1 MVKKISL
8 RAFARDKVG
17 QKSQQVREE
26 GYIPAVMYGKGEE
39 AKNLKVKY
47 DEFQKVYAEAG
58 ESSLVDLQTDS
69 EEPTKALIKD
79 IQRDPVKGF
88 IIHADIYKVNMKE
101 KLEVEVPLTF
111 INEEESPAV
120 RERGGMITRGTDS
133 LYIRCLPNDL
143 PEHVEVDL
151 MQVKDF
157 EDAIRVKDLDLGAD
171 IEVLND
177 PEEFIAGA
185 EEIREEIEEEKPV
198 AEEGEAA
205 EGKDVSEDE
214 EKKKAEEEGQ

>member
-1 MVKKISL
+1 
-8 RAFARDKVG
+8 
-17 QKSQQVREE
+17 
-26 GYIPAVMYGKGEE
+26 
-39 AKNLKVKY
+39 
-47 DEFQKVYAEAG
+47 
-58 ESSLVDLQTDS
+58 
-69 EEPTKALIKD
+69 
-79 IQRDPVKGF
+79 
-88 IIHADIYKVNMKE
+88 
-101 KLEVEVPLTF
+101 
-111 INEEESPAV
+111 
-120 RERGGMITRGTDS
+120 
-133 LYIRCLPNDL
+133 LPNDL